1 MPGLA
6 RQFPLSALLP
16 GMRDA
21 GPLTPQQRADIQL
34 SLARGAEESLT
45 DEQAIQAYESILQQ
59 DPASG
64 HLFVFVNRRR
74 DMLKI
79 LHWDGSGFWI
89 WYRRLERGT
98 FQLPTPPADHQEA
111 GVELTPAQLSLIL
124 DGIDL
129 KSVRQRLRYRHAD
142 RLAR

>member
-1 MPGLA
+1 MFLLSPQTKVYLAKQVTDMRKSFRGLIT
-6 RQFPLSALLP
+6 
-16 GMRDA
+16 
-21 GPLTPQQRADIQL
+21 LT
-34 SLARGAEESLT
+34 
-45 DEQAIQAYESILQQ
+45 ESILQQ
-59 DPASG
+59 DPVSG

-89 WYRRLERGT
+89 WYRQLERGT
-98 FQLPTPPADHQEA
+98 FQLPIPPADREPTSI
-111 GVELTPAQLSLIL
+111 ELPPAQLSVIL

-142 RLAR
+142 LPVDNSQESFQTNRCTPA

>member
-1 MPGLA
+1 MFLLSPHTKVFLAQQITDMRKSFRGL
-6 RQFPLSALLP
+6 
-16 GMRDA
+16 
-21 GPLTPQQRADIQL
+21 LT
-34 SLARGAEESLT
+34 LT
-45 DEQAIQAYESILQQ
+45 ESILQQ

-98 FQLPTPPADHQEA
+98 FQLPAADAGKAQT

-129 KSVRQRLRYRHAD
+129 SSARQRLRYRQPD
-142 RLAR
+142 RQVS

>member
-1 MPGLA
+1 MFILSPQTKVFLAKQVTDMRKSFPGLIT
-6 RQFPLSALLP
+6 
-16 GMRDA
+16 
-21 GPLTPQQRADIQL
+21 LT
-34 SLARGAEESLT
+34 
-45 DEQAIQAYESILQQ
+45 ESILQQ
-59 DPASG
+59 DPVSG

-111 GVELTPAQLSLIL
+111 GVELTSAQLSLIL

-129 KSVRQRLRYRHAD
+129 KSARQRLRYRQAD
-142 RLAR
+142 LLAR

>member
-1 MPGLA
+1 MFLLSPHTKVFLAQQITDMRKSFRGL
-6 RQFPLSALLP
+6 
-16 GMRDA
+16 
-21 GPLTPQQRADIQL
+21 LT
-34 SLARGAEESLT
+34 LT
-45 DEQAIQAYESILQQ
+45 ESILQQ

-98 FQLPTPPADHQEA
+98 FQLPAEDAGKAPT

-129 KSVRQRLRYRHAD
+129 SSARQRLRYRQP
-142 RLAR
+142 ARQAS

>member
-1 MPGLA
+1 MRKSFPGLIT
-6 RQFPLSALLP
+6 
-16 GMRDA
+16 
-21 GPLTPQQRADIQL
+21 LT
-34 SLARGAEESLT
+34 
-45 DEQAIQAYESILQQ
+45 ESILQQ
-59 DPASG
+59 DPVSG

-98 FQLPTPPADHQEA
+98 FQLPTPPADHEEA

-129 KSVRQRLRYRHAD
+129 KSARQRLRYRHAD
-142 RLAR
+142 LLPAR

>member
-1 MPGLA
+1 MFLLSPQTKVFLA
-6 RQFPLSALLP
+6 KDATDMRKSFRGLSAITEATL
-16 GMRDA
+16 
-21 GPLTPQQRADIQL
+21 
-34 SLARGAEESLT
+34 E
-45 DEQAIQAYESILQQ
+45 Q

-89 WYRRLERGT
+89 WYRQLEQGT
-98 FQLPTPPADHQEA
+98 FQLPRSSAADES
-111 GVELTPAQLSLIL
+111 GLELTPSQLSMIL

-129 KSVRQRLRYRHAD
+129 SSARHRMRYRPMAITTK
-142 RLAR
+142 

>member
-1 MPGLA
+1 MFLLSPHTKVFLAQQITDMRKSFRGL
-6 RQFPLSALLP
+6 
-16 GMRDA
+16 
-21 GPLTPQQRADIQL
+21 LT
-34 SLARGAEESLT
+34 LT
-45 DEQAIQAYESILQQ
+45 ESILQQ

-98 FQLPTPPADHQEA
+98 FQLPAEDAGQAQT

-129 KSVRQRLRYRHAD
+129 RSARQRLRYRQP
-142 RLAR
+142 ARQAS

>member
-1 MPGLA
+1 MFFLSPQTKVFLAKQVTDMRKSFRGLIT
-6 RQFPLSALLP
+6 
-16 GMRDA
+16 
-21 GPLTPQQRADIQL
+21 LT
-34 SLARGAEESLT
+34 
-45 DEQAIQAYESILQQ
+45 ESILQQ
-59 DPASG
+59 DPVSG

-89 WYRRLERGT
+89 WYRQLERGT

-129 KSVRQRLRYRHAD
+129 KSARQRLRYRHAD
-142 RLAR
+142 VPAMRRSSNQPVLSCVLK

>member
-1 MPGLA
+1 MFLLSPQTKVFLATQVTDMRKSFRGLIT
-6 RQFPLSALLP
+6 
-16 GMRDA
+16 
-21 GPLTPQQRADIQL
+21 LT
-34 SLARGAEESLT
+34 ESV
-45 DEQAIQAYESILQQ
+45 LQQ
-59 DPASG
+59 DPVSG

-89 WYRRLERGT
+89 WYRQLERGS
-98 FQLPTPPADHQEA
+98 FQLPTPDQEQAD
-111 GVELTPAQLSLIL
+111 VELTPTQLSLIL

-142 RLAR
+142 LPASNS